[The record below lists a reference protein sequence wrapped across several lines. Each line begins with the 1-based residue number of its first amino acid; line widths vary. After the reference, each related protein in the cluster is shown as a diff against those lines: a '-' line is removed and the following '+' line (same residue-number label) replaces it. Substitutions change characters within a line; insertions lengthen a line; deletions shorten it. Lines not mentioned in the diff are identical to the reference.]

1 MVKDV
6 LRSIRYFTSFD
17 DIKLE
22 ELAKICTLKRLSAG
36 EILFY
41 EGEEPKHIYYLRKG
55 FLKILKN
62 QGALKQV
69 YIHTMGPGMMVA
81 EVTMFEQMNYPATTE
96 AMEECEVL
104 AIDRSEFIRI
114 FFNDVSLLQAMIKSL
129 SMKVKYLMNSLERE
143 TSLGTDLKIA
153 KFIINHE
160 KTISSIKHKN
170 IALELNTTSETISR
184 ILKKFKKNGF
194 LATTN
199 PITIQDLKGL
209 KILCN

>member
-1 MVKDV
+1 
-6 LRSIRYFTSFD
+6 
-17 DIKLE
+17 
-22 ELAKICTLKRLSAG
+22 
-36 EILFY
+36 
-41 EGEEPKHIYYLRKG
+41 
-55 FLKILKN
+55 
-62 QGALKQV
+62 
-69 YIHTMGPGMMVA
+69 
-81 EVTMFEQMNYPATTE
+81 
-96 AMEECEVL
+96 
-104 AIDRSEFIRI
+104 
-114 FFNDVSLLQAMIKSL
+114 MIKSL